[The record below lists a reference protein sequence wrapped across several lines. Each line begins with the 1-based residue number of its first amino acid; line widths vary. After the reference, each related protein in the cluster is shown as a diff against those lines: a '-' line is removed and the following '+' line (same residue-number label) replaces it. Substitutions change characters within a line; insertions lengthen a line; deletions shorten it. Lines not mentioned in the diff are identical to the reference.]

1 MVVVEVA
8 VIVVVVRTHGVM
20 VVVVG
25 ASVWRLTFTLAS
37 EVTAVTGLVGRVSFH
52 TGGFLVQL

>member
-1 MVVVEVA
+1 MVVVEV
-8 VIVVVVRTHGVM
+8 VVVVVVGGTHGVM

-37 EVTAVTGLVGRVSFH
+37 EVTTVTGLVGRVSIH
-52 TGGFLVQL
+52 TGFLVQL